1 MFLFQP
7 QIGLHL
13 RVNHKGPSFTVFKNN
28 CIVNANLIG
37 RKTLTGPFRDL
48 DWIAENLFETDIW

>member
-1 MFLFQP
+1 MVGAARPLIKTF
-7 QIGLHL
+7 
-13 RVNHKGPSFTVFKNN
+13 
-28 CIVNANLIG
+28 VNANLIG